1 LGQKL
6 ILGRQI
12 HADIYRALQC
22 IEENELEGED
32 QGRLL
37 EVSSRAS
44 ALILILEDLFGSRCH
59 PRGED
64 ESGQASG
71 ARTARSEARSPDE

>member
-1 LGQKL
+1 MEGGLGQKL

-44 ALILILEDLFGSRCH
+44 ALILILEELERLAVKRVRQMSEGVDPGPGYVDL
-59 PRGED
+59 
-64 ESGQASG
+64 
-71 ARTARSEARSPDE
+71 